1 MAEAKAYKAP
11 DFEEELEFEQRI
23 QAHLKRLTKM
33 NAEQQLQF
41 RRKLEERIESLKSTH
56 QKELKEQQVSAF
68 EEGRKKGMEEAHQ
81 AVDNALKNLDHLSK
95 KLMDSERAFLMNAEK
110 HVVTL
115 ALAVA
120 RKIIGR
126 EIQTDTEIVYY
137 TVKEALKQVA
147 DKAKIIIHINPAD
160 LDNITVHRADLQTL
174 DRSLPELE
182 FVPDDKISPGG
193 CLIKTRTGAIDG
205 TIPAQIEEIER
216 NFMKKL

>member
-1 MAEAKAYKAP
+1 
-11 DFEEELEFEQRI
+11 
-23 QAHLKRLTKM
+23 
-33 NAEQQLQF
+33 
-41 RRKLEERIESLKSTH
+41 LEERIESLKSTH

-160 LDNITVHRADLQTL
+160 LDNITAHRADLQTL